1 MQDKIGSRTT
11 LLGPG
16 QGSHL
21 QPQVAGHIQS
31 QQQVC
36 HLQTSQAVLRA
47 LAASLLLRSWE
58 LQALSNKSSQRIT
71 DAAAL
76 CVQDSLE
83 ELQAVCQP
91 PVVCLLPA
99 TAVLLWTL
107 DTLRHAV
114 LGPVYSRLPVSQ
126 PYKTGSNT
134 AFPRLSRTHPPCA
147 VDDCKRNAHLHL
159 PPTPRSSR
167 VTSASTPLVPSHCNR
182 QTMEYCIT

>member
-1 MQDKIGSRTT
+1 MHAGQDWFSDDPARS
-11 LLGPG
+11 G

-47 LAASLLLRSWE
+47 LAASLLLRSLE

-71 DAAAL
+71 DAANL

-91 PVVCLLPA
+91 PVVLLLPA

-126 PYKTGSNT
+126 P
-134 AFPRLSRTHPPCA
+134 
-147 VDDCKRNAHLHL
+147 
-159 PPTPRSSR
+159 
-167 VTSASTPLVPSHCNR
+167 
-182 QTMEYCIT
+182 